1 MISNN
6 FIGSQMSL
14 RYKSLIIITCFVL
27 ILFFV
32 FLLFSNFIFTNFTK
46 KNEER
51 YALEN
56 VQRVKNLIEKEI
68 TELDSF
74 GKGYAFLDQ
83 SYSFINSPNQ
93 KYIGD
98 NLKETDFNYF
108 NFSFIIFTDLNGKEI
123 FSKSNCFEDG
133 DYFNNFLNKLLENK
147 KIKETIKNKSE
158 TRGVYGFNG
167 SEFIISVNPVYDNYK
182 KEPSNGFLIIG
193 REFDKIGLF
202 KVKLNPNSSTY
213 ELFADTKNN
222 SADEKIKSE
231 LILSNQI
238 VTFDKERAELISY
251 LLIRNING
259 QPEIIL
265 KIIQSSGIFKLG
277 REASILYAAISSIFV
292 FILISLLLILFER
305 FVISKIIKLNQN
317 VGLVIA
323 NKGVNLNNGSKPEK
337 LKSVDEI
344 DSLNTNIYK
353 LLSLINYRNNHENL
367 IVGVFNEY
375 LQLTEMKSDDFI
387 NDTLRKIGSFSG
399 SDRVSILLFSKKN
412 GNTEVFYDWHAP
424 DIEANTEKYKSLS
437 FKDIEWLYNMVNIEG
452 KFFMGSIG
460 DIPEDQKRLR
470 ELLVSA
476 STKSFLSIAMIFE
489 NNLTGLVKFDA
500 VLEEKEWS
508 SEDVE
513 LLKNITGILTYTIA
527 RFKSGIFKNN

>member
-1 MISNN
+1 
-6 FIGSQMSL
+6 MSL

-32 FLLFSNFIFTNFTK
+32 FLLFSNFIFINFTK

-68 TELDSF
+68 IELDSF
-74 GKGYAFLDQ
+74 SKGYAFIDQ
-83 SYSFINSPNQ
+83 SHNFINSPNQ
-93 KYIGD
+93 KYIDD

-108 NFSFIIFTDLNGKEI
+108 NFSFIIFTDLDGKEI
-123 FSKSNCFEDG
+123 FSKSNCFEDS
-133 DYFNNFLNKLLENK
+133 DHFNNFLNKLLENR
-147 KIKETIKNKSE
+147 KIKETLKNKSE
-158 TRGVYGFNG
+158 TRGVFGFNE

-213 ELFADTKNN
+213 ELFADAKNN
-222 SADEKIKSE
+222 SADKKIKSE

-265 KIIQSSGIFKLG
+265 KIIQSSGIFKLS
-277 REASILYAAISSIFV
+277 REASILYAAISGIFV
-292 FILISLLLILFER
+292 FILISLLLIIFER

-323 NKGVNLNNGSKPEK
+323 NKRVNLNGSKPEK
-337 LKSVDEI
+337 LKSADEV

-353 LLSLINYRNNHENL
+353 LLSLINYINNHENL
-367 IVGVFNEY
+367 IVGIFNEY
-375 LQLTEMKSDDFI
+375 LQLTEKKADDFI
-387 NDTLRKIGSFSG
+387 NNTLRKIGSFSG
-399 SDRVSILLFSKKN
+399 SDRASILLFSKKN

-424 DIEANTEKYKSLS
+424 NIEADTEKYKSLS
-437 FKDIEWLYNMVNIEG
+437 FKDIKWLYNMVQIEG

-460 DIPEDQKRLR
+460 DIPEDQKKLR
-470 ELLVSA
+470 ELLVAA
-476 STKSFLSIAMIFE
+476 STKSFLAIAMIFE

-513 LLKNITGILTYTIA
+513 LLKNITGILIYTIA
-527 RFKSGIFKNN
+527 RFKPGIFKNN